1 MSEPEFKSNIKIRLS
16 EAESVAEFVEILN
29 DFHLYFHPYSLLKIQ
44 SKSLNYYC
52 SEKNC
57 KDRYTKF
64 QIKKKSGG
72 LREINAPLQGLKDI
86 QRVISELLQFL
97 IPVHEAAYGFTKNK
111 NVALNAHL
119 HLGKQFVYNIDIK
132 DFFHSFPRSSVK
144 MALLDIEFGPFKS
157 ERLAFLVA
165 GLCTYNIAPEANIEH
180 HVLPQGAPTSPV
192 LTNILCQ
199 RLDRKL
205 AGLAL
210 RFNCAYSRYADD
222 ITFSSDQN
230 VFVIPAFQRE
240 LHRLITEVHKLE
252 LQETKSRIQHKSF
265 RQEVTGVI
273 VNEKLNV
280 PKRFVKNLKMHLYL
294 IEKYG
299 ETFATECY
307 QKDFSKDRPNIS
319 KEVIDLKAILG
330 GKLHYLSMIKGKD
343 DNVVIQLTERYKRIF
358 EIQSKPKKQKPTQ
371 LDQILNILLNK
382 GLEEAMKAYLTK

>member
-1 MSEPEFKSNIKIRLS
+1 
-16 EAESVAEFVEILN
+16 VAEFVEILN

-97 IPVHEAAYGFTKNK
+97 IPVHEAAYGFAKKK
-111 NVALNAHL
+111 NVALSAQL

-132 DFFHSFPRSSVK
+132 DFFHSFSRSSVK
-144 MALLDIEFGPFKS
+144 LVLLDKDSGIFTS
-157 ERLAFLVA
+157 EKLAFLVA
-165 GLCTYNIAPEANIEH
+165 GICTYNIKPEAQIDQ

-192 LTNILCQ
+192 LTNILCL

-205 AGLAL
+205 VGLAN
-210 RFNCAYSRYADD
+210 RFHATYSRYADD

-240 LHRLITEVHKLE
+240 LRRLISEIHKLE

-280 PKRFVKNLKMHLYL
+280 PKRFLKNLKMYLYL

-299 ETFATECY
+299 EAFATQCF
-307 QKDFSKDRPNIS
+307 QKDFAKDRPNVS

-330 GKLHYLSMIKGKD
+330 GKLNYLSMIRGKD

-358 EIQSKPKKQKPTQ
+358 EIQSKHKKPKPTQ

>member
-111 NVALNAHL
+111 NVALNAQL

-132 DFFHSFPRSSVK
+132 DFFHSFPRASVK
-144 MALLDIEFGPFKS
+144 MALLDIEFGLFKS

-165 GLCTYNIAPEANIEH
+165 GLCTYNIASDANIEH

-192 LTNILCQ
+192 LTNILCL

-205 AGLAL
+205 AGLAH
-210 RFNCAYSRYADD
+210 RFNATYSRYADD
-222 ITFSSDQN
+222 ITFSSEQN

-280 PKRFVKNLKMHLYL
+280 PKRFVKTLKMHLYL

-299 ETFATECY
+299 ETFATGCY
-307 QKDFSKDRPNIS
+307 QKDFYKDRPNIS